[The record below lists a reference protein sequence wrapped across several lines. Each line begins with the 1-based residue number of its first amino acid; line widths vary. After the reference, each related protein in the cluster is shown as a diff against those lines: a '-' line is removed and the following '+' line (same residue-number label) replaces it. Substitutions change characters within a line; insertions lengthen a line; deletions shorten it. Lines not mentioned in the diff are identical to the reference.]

1 MELIVSLPGNELE
14 LALAAKRGGA
24 DAVKVHMNALHRA
37 SGLSFGGFA
46 DEAPGIRQIIAE
58 SGLKVGLM
66 PGQEK
71 LPSAD
76 ELKML
81 IHNGL
86 DFIDI
91 YAHHLPASYL
101 ELGLHT
107 RLIPAID
114 HTWSA
119 DETAALSRLQVNSK
133 ATVSM
138 IEASI
143 VPPDYYGTRLN
154 ARDLAVYADAVIR
167 CAVPIL
173 VPTQKFII
181 PEDIPALSDS
191 GIAALMIGVI
201 VTGPTPG
208 GIEKVT
214 ASFRDAIDGL
224 RA

>member
-24 DAVKVHMNALHRA
+24 DAAKVHMNAMHRA
-37 SGLSFGGFA
+37 SGLSFGPYEE
-46 DEAPGIRQIIAE
+46 EAPRVREIIAH
-58 SGLKVGLM
+58 SGLKAGLM
-66 PGQEK
+66 PGQET
-71 LPSAD
+71 LPSVG
-76 ELKML
+76 ELNAL
-81 IHNGL
+81 IDSGL
-86 DFIDI
+86 SFLDI

-101 ELGLHT
+101 ELGLRT

-119 DETAALSRLQVNSK
+119 DETAMLSRLQVKGK
-133 ATVSM
+133 AAFSM
-138 IEASI
+138 LEASI
-143 VPPDYYGTRLN
+143 VPPEYYGTRLN
-154 ARDLAVYADAVIR
+154 ARDLAAYADAVSR
-167 CAVPIL
+167 SAVPIL

-181 PEDIPALSDS
+181 PEDVAALSDA

-214 ASFRDAIDGL
+214 ASFRNAIDGL
-224 RA
+224 PA

>member
-14 LALAAKRGGA
+14 LAQAAKRGGA
-24 DAVKVHMNALHRA
+24 DAVKAHMNAMHRA
-37 SGLSFGGFA
+37 SGLSFGTYA
-46 DEAPGIRQIIAE
+46 VEAPRIREIIAQ

-66 PGQEK
+66 PGQEE

-76 ELKML
+76 ELRSL
-81 IHNGL
+81 IQDGL

-101 ELGLHT
+101 ELGLQT

-119 DETAALSRLQVNSK
+119 DETAALSRLQCNGK
-133 ATVSM
+133 AAVSM
-138 IEASI
+138 LEASI
-143 VPPDYYGTRLN
+143 VPPEYYGTRLN
-154 ARDLAVYADAVIR
+154 ARDLAVYADIAQRSAAPV
-167 CAVPIL
+167 L
-173 VPTQKFII
+173 VPTQKFIV
-181 PEDIPALSDS
+181 PEDIPALSGA

-208 GIEKVT
+208 GIDKVA
-214 ASFRDAIDGL
+214 ASFRNAIDRL
-224 RA
+224 SV

>member
-14 LALAAKRGGA
+14 LALAAKRGGT

-37 SGLSFGGFA
+37 SGLSFGA
-46 DEAPGIRQIIAE
+46 YAEEAPHIHQIIAE
-58 SGLKVGLM
+58 SGLIVGLM
-66 PGQEK
+66 PGQEE

-76 ELKML
+76 ELRAL
-81 IHNGL
+81 IHDGL

-119 DETAALSRLQVNSK
+119 DETAALSRLQCDGK
-133 ATVSM
+133 AVVSM
-138 IEASI
+138 LEASI

-154 ARDLAVYADAVIR
+154 ARDLVAYADTVMR
-167 CAVPIL
+167 SAVPIL
-173 VPTQKFII
+173 VPTQKFIV
-181 PEDIPALSDS
+181 PEDIPALSDA

-214 ASFRDAIDGL
+214 ASFRNAIDGL
-224 RA
+224 HH